1 MCFICYEAQAADSG
15 LLSITL
21 TSLVSQLMKHW
32 RDASTLAWAS
42 AFQVKSLNYGRPES
56 VTDLFPL
63 DGAGLSKLTVMFN
76 ILSHN
81 DEAGWGY
88 LQPNSPKEGTRCLPP
103 SVKSQSADTRNRR
116 APSAWRKLPSFPS
129 ISRHKAI
136 PTCFIAVH
144 FLLLRYGETSRPG
157 DDCR

>member
-15 LLSITL
+15 LLSTTL
-21 TSLVSQLMKHW
+21 TSLISRLTKHW

-88 LQPNSPKEGTRCLPP
+88 LQPNSPKEEILRTQAPP
-103 SVKSQSADTRNRR
+103 TFCQVSER
-116 APSAWRKLPSFPS
+116 
-129 ISRHKAI
+129 RHKK
-136 PTCFIAVH
+136 PMGPLCME
-144 FLLLRYGETSRPG
+144 ETALVSIRFPA
-157 DDCR
+157 